1 LVVALVHSKTKRMLK
16 NHFKIAWRSISRNRM
31 FSLLNVVG
39 LAIGMAVALLIGLWA
54 YYQYSFD
61 RFLPGYEHAYQA
73 KINVEINGQVRTQ
86 SAVCLPLVE
95 ALKRDIPE
103 VASVAPAFGPV
114 RNPLVVGEKRLYP
127 HGMIGGE
134 DFLKIFQFPMV
145 QGDANEALKGVSSI
159 VLTQSTA
166 KALFGDKDPM
176 NKIIK
181 IYGEDLK
188 VTAVLQDLP
197 RNSTFQ
203 FDYVTSFNAFASAGW
218 VKQALTDW
226 RASHFLV
233 YASLKPN
240 SNFEAAA
247 GKSKMLVNTYAPD
260 AYKASPQQVLLAPL
274 KEWRLYSQYTNG
286 KASGGMIEYLRLF
299 AIIGFLILLIA
310 CINFMNLST
319 ARSEKRAREVGV
331 RKAIGSTRKLLIWQF
346 LLESVFMTFL
356 AMVISVLFITLA
368 LPLFNRLTGSFITIP
383 YGNGYFWLIVVGYAL
398 LTGLLAGSGPAFYL
412 SSFKPI
418 KVLKGSIDVGK
429 AATLPRKILVVL
441 QFSCSIAL
449 IIGTIVIYQQI
460 QFAKNRPI
468 GYDPNRLVTTDAG
481 TSMGGTYAAFKDEVM
496 RTGVVTSIT
505 KSLFSIS
512 DMDYH
517 EHITEWPGKMP
528 NETFPVEL
536 MSLSDSDYFRTIGM
550 TIKEGRNFTGQRGAD
565 SSCVVLNEAAVKRM
579 RLQQPLNQ
587 YISWSG
593 IGIPK
598 RLRIIGIVQD
608 ALSNSPFSSAEPT
621 MFFFLPDLAAELT
634 YRLAPTVN
642 AHVAIERLKPIF
654 EKYNQVV
661 PYEYHF
667 EDESYSSKF
676 HLEEL
681 IGNLAGFF
689 SLLAVFISCLGLF
702 GLAAYMAEQ
711 RNKEIAI
718 RKVLGASVVQM
729 WAMLSKDFVVLVLI
743 SCLVASPIA
752 FYFLYNWLQQYS
764 YRISIGPMV
773 FLIASIGAIVI
784 TLITVSFQSIK
795 AALAN
800 PVKNLRSE

>member
-1 LVVALVHSKTKRMLK
+1 LVVALLHSKTKRMLK
-16 NHFKIAWRSISRNRM
+16 YYIKTAWRSISRNRM

-39 LAIGMAVALLIGLWA
+39 LATGMAVAFLIGLWV

-61 RFLPGYEHAYQA
+61 RYLPGYAYAYQA
-73 KINVEINGQVRTQ
+73 KFNVEINGQVRTQ
-86 SAVCLPLVE
+86 KEVCLPLVE
-95 ALKRDIPE
+95 ALKQDIPE
-103 VASVAPAFGPV
+103 IASVAPAFGPV

-166 KALFGDKDPM
+166 KALFGDEDPM
-176 NKIIK
+176 NKTIK
-181 IYGEDLK
+181 IYGDNFK

-203 FDYVTSFNAFASAGW
+203 FDYITSFNAFESQGW
-218 VKQALTDW
+218 VKQYRTDW
-226 RASHFLV
+226 SQSHFLI
-233 YASLKPN
+233 YASLKPS

-247 GKSKMLVNTYAPD
+247 SKSRTLVRTYAPD
-260 AYKASPQQVLLAPL
+260 TYKVEKQEVLLQPM
-274 KEWRLYSQYTNG
+274 KDWHLYTEYTNG
-286 KASGGMIEYLRLF
+286 KASGGMIDYVRVFSIL
-299 AIIGFLILLIA
+299 GFLILLIA

-356 AMVISVLFITLA
+356 AMVISVLLVILA
-368 LPLFNRLTGSFITIP
+368 LPLFNTLTGSFIAIP
-383 YGNGYFWLIVVGYAL
+383 FRNVYFWLMIVGYAL

-505 KSLFSIS
+505 KSLFSIT
-512 DMDYH
+512 DMNYR
-517 EHITEWPGKMP
+517 ERITEWPGKMA
-528 NETFPVEL
+528 NESFPIL
-536 MSLSDSDYFRTIGM
+536 LTSLSDSDYFRTTGI
-550 TIKEGRNFTGQRGAD
+550 TIKEGRNFTGQRRVD
-565 SSCVVLNEAAVKRM
+565 SFCVVVNEAAVKRM

-593 IGIPK
+593 IGIPT
-598 RLRIIGIVQD
+598 RLRIIGVVQNT
-608 ALSNSPFSSAEPT
+608 LSNSPFSNAEPT
-621 MFFFLPDLAAELT
+621 MFFFLPDLAATLT

-642 AHVAIERLKPIF
+642 AHVAIERLRPIF
-654 EKYNQVV
+654 EKYNKDV

-667 EDESYSSKF
+667 EDENYSSKF

-702 GLAAYMAEQ
+702 GLAAYVAEQ

-729 WAMLSKDFVVLVLI
+729 WAMLSKDFVVLIVI

-773 FLIASIGAIVI
+773 FLIASMGAIVI

-795 AALAN
+795 AALMN
-800 PVKNLRSE
+800 PVRSLRTE

>member
-1 LVVALVHSKTKRMLK
+1 MLK
-16 NHFKIAWRSISRNRM
+16 NYFKIAWRSISRNRM
-31 FSLLNVVG
+31 FSLLNVAG
-39 LAIGMAVALLIGLWA
+39 LAIGMAVALLIGLWV

-61 RFLPGYEHAYQA
+61 RFLPGYDHAYQI
-73 KINVEINGQVRTQ
+73 KFNEESNGQARTQ
-86 SAVCLPLVE
+86 PEVCLPLAEV
-95 ALKRDIPE
+95 LKRDIPE
-103 VASVAPAFGPV
+103 IAMVARAFGPV
-114 RNPLVVGEKRLYP
+114 RNPLVVGDKRLYP
-127 HGMIGGE
+127 HGMIVGE
-134 DFLKIFQFPMV
+134 DFLKIFQFPV
-145 QGDANEALKGVSSI
+145 LRGDANEALKGVSSI

-166 KALFGDKDPM
+166 KALFGDEDPL
-176 NKIIK
+176 NKTIK
-181 IYGEDLK
+181 FYGENYT
-188 VTAVLQDLP
+188 VTAVLKDLP

-203 FDYVTSFNAFASAGW
+203 FDYLTSFSTFASGGW
-218 VKQALTDW
+218 VKQDLTQW
-226 RASHFLV
+226 SESHFLL
-233 YASLKPN
+233 YASLKPG

-247 GKSKMLVNTYAPD
+247 GKSKMLVRTYAPD
-260 AYKASPQQVLLAPL
+260 VYKMNRQQVLLAPL
-274 KEWRLYSQYTNG
+274 KDWHLYTEYTNG
-286 KASGGMIEYLRLF
+286 VGSGGMIDYVRLF
-299 AIIGFLILLIA
+299 AIIGFWVLLIA

-331 RKAIGSTRKLLIWQF
+331 RKAIGSTRKSLIWQF
-346 LLESVFMTFL
+346 LLESVFMTCL
-356 AMVISVLFITLA
+356 AMVISVLFILLA
-368 LPLFNRLTGSFITIP
+368 LPLFNRLTGSFIAIP
-383 YGNGYFWLIVVGYAL
+383 FGNIYFWLIVVSYAL

-412 SSFKPI
+412 SSFRPI
-418 KVLKGSIDVGK
+418 KVLKGSINVGK

-441 QFSCSIAL
+441 QFSFSIAL
-449 IIGTIVIYQQI
+449 IIGTMVIYQQI

-481 TSMGGTYAAFKDEVM
+481 NAMGGTYAAFKDEVM
-496 RTGVVTSIT
+496 KTGVVTSIT

-512 DMDYH
+512 DMSYR
-517 EHITEWPGKMP
+517 ERITEWPGKMP
-528 NETFPVEL
+528 NETFPIAL
-536 MSLSDSDYFRTIGM
+536 MCVSDSDYFRTIGM
-550 TIKEGRNFTGQRGAD
+550 HIKEGRNFTGRRDVD
-565 SSCVVLNEAAVKRM
+565 SLCVVLNEAAVKRM

-593 IGIPK
+593 TGMPN
-598 RLRIIGIVQD
+598 RLRIIGIAQD
-608 ALSNSPFSSAEPT
+608 ALSNSPFSTVEPA
-621 MFFFLPDLAAELT
+621 MFVFEPDLSARLT

-642 AHVAIERLKPIF
+642 ARVAIERLKPIF
-654 EKYNQVV
+654 EKYNQAV

-667 EDESYSSKF
+667 EDENYSSKF

-681 IGNLAGFF
+681 VGNLAGLF

-702 GLAAYMAEQ
+702 GLAAYVAEQ

-729 WAMLSKDFVVLVLI
+729 WGMLSKDFVVLVVI

-752 FYFLYNWLQQYS
+752 FYFLHNWLQQYS

-773 FLIASIGAIVI
+773 FLIASTGAIVI

>member
-1 LVVALVHSKTKRMLK
+1 MFKSYLK
-16 NHFKIAWRSISRNRM
+16 VAWRNLIKNKVYS
-31 FSLLNVVG
+31 FLNILG
-39 LAIGMAVALLIGLWA
+39 LGIGMSVAMLIGFWV

-73 KINVEINGQVRTQ
+73 KLNVEINGQMRTQ

-103 VASVAPAFGPV
+103 IASATPAFGPV
-114 RNPLVVGEKRLYP
+114 RSPLVVGEKKLYP

-145 QGDANEALKGVSSI
+145 QGNANEALKEVSSI

-166 KALFGDKDPM
+166 KALFGDEDPM
-176 NKIIK
+176 NKAVK
-181 IYGEDLK
+181 MYGDPLK
-188 VTAVLQDLP
+188 VTAVIQDLP

-203 FDYVTSFNAFASAGW
+203 FDFVTSFNAFESAGW

-226 RASHFLV
+226 SASHFLV

-240 SNFEAAA
+240 GNSEAATS
-247 GKSKMLVNTYAPD
+247 KSQMLVRTYAPD
-260 AYKASPQQVLLAPL
+260 AYKASPQQVSLAPL
-274 KEWRLYSQYTNG
+274 KEWHLYSQYTDG
-286 KASGGMIEYLRLF
+286 KASGGMIDYVRLF

-346 LLESVFMTFL
+346 LLESVFMTLF
-356 AMVISVLFITLA
+356 AMVISVLVIILA
-368 LPLFNRLTGSFITIP
+368 LPLFNRLTGSFIAIP
-383 YGNGYFWLIVVGYAL
+383 FGNVYFWLIVVGFAL
-398 LTGLLAGSGPAFYL
+398 FTGLLAGSGPAFYL

-418 KVLKGSIDVGK
+418 KVLKGTIDVGK

-449 IIGTIVIYQQI
+449 IIGTMVIYQQI

-481 TSMGGTYAAFKDEVM
+481 TSMHGTYASFKEEVM

-517 EHITEWPGKMP
+517 ERITEWPGKMP
-528 NETFPVEL
+528 NEAFPIEL

-550 TIKEGRNFTGQRGAD
+550 TIKEGRNFTGQQGVD
-565 SSCVVLNEAAVKRM
+565 SFCVVLNEAAVKRM

-593 IGIPK
+593 SGIPS
-598 RLRIIGIVQD
+598 RLRIIGIVQNT
-608 ALSNSPFSSAEPT
+608 LSNSPFSIPEPT
-621 MFFFLPDLAAELT
+621 MFFFLPDLAARLT

-654 EKYNQVV
+654 EKYGQDV
-661 PYEYHF
+661 PFEYHF

-702 GLAAYMAEQ
+702 GLAAYVAEQ
-711 RNKEIAI
+711 RTKEIAI

-729 WAMLSKDFVVLVLI
+729 WAMLSKDFIVLVLI

-752 FYFLYNWLQQYS
+752 FYFLHNWLQQYS

-773 FLIASIGAIVI
+773 FLMASIGAIFVTI
-784 TLITVSFQSIK
+784 ITVSYQSIK
-795 AALAN
+795 AALMTPA
-800 PVKNLRSE
+800 KSLKKD